1 MKLRLSTVI
10 FILLFGIFS
19 RCDGPKDQVDTSDAA
34 LDTLAMVPTKWID
47 KRVSQA
53 QQRLNDSEAGKL
65 VWQAIEAHGGLRRWF
80 SNGPLAFQFNYQP
93 LDGGTPRNTYEVAD
107 YWSAR
112 TRHQMMD
119 TTVEYGWTG
128 QGAWIAPADS
138 KIAYNARFWSL
149 TPYYFVGIPFV
160 LADDG
165 AFYEYLGEESYQEND
180 FDAVKITFGENV
192 GDAPDDYYV
201 VYVDKETK
209 QVGVTRYIVSYP
221 GYFPDGGHLPEK
233 FMDWTGH
240 QTLDG
245 ITIAKGFDT
254 YWWKDQQPAEHITDI
269 EVTRAEFKPE
279 VADNYFQAP
288 NNASMITD
296 L

>member
-1 MKLRLSTVI
+1 MKSRYSLLL
-10 FILLFGIFS
+10 FILSFGLFTYCNTPSEQTENIQAKPDS
-19 RCDGPKDQVDTSDAA
+19 
-34 LDTLAMVPTKWID
+34 LAIVPASWIND
-47 KRVSQA
+47 RVGQA
-53 QQRLNDSEAGKL
+53 QQRLNASEAGQL
-65 VWQAIEAHGGLRRWF
+65 IWQAIEAHGGLQRWF
-80 SNGPLAFQFNYQP
+80 NNGPLAFQFNYQP

-128 QGAWIAPADS
+128 QQAWIAPAGS
-138 KIAYNARFWSL
+138 EIPYNARFWSL

-160 LADDG
+160 LADEG
-165 AFYEYLGEESYQEND
+165 TFHEYLGEETYED
-180 FDAVKITFGENV
+180 RTYDAVKITFGENV

-201 VYVDKETK
+201 VYIDKETK

-240 QTLDG
+240 QTIDG
-245 ITIAKGFDT
+245 ITIAEGFDT
-254 YWWKDQQPAEHITDI
+254 YWWKEEQPAEHITDI
-269 EVTRAEFKPE
+269 EVSRVEFKPE
-279 VADNYFQAP
+279 VTDAYFKAP
-288 NNASMITD
+288 ENAAMITD